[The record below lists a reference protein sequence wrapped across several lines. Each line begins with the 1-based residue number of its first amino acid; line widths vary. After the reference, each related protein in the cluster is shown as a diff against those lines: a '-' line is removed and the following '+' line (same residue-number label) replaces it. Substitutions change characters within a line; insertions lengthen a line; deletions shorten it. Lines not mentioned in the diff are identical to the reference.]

1 MDHNNIKDE
10 RILKS
15 IMILH
20 DIGFTIL
27 TTRIIRKILLQKL
40 NDDRNDNIKDL
51 DIQQHNVI
59 ELLYQK
65 KIDMVIN
72 ISNTMQTTRNDKI
85 INEEYQIRRKA
96 LELGI
101 PVLTTIQI
109 MEIFIKTLQWRNK
122 KKKTSIQPLNFEI

>member
-1 MDHNNIKDE
+1 
-10 RILKS
+10 
-15 IMILH
+15 
-20 DIGFTIL
+20 
-27 TTRIIRKILLQKL
+27 
-40 NDDRNDNIKDL
+40 
-51 DIQQHNVI
+51 
-59 ELLYQK
+59 
-65 KIDMVIN
+65 MVIN

-109 MEIFIKTLQWRNK
+109 MEVFIKTLQWRNK